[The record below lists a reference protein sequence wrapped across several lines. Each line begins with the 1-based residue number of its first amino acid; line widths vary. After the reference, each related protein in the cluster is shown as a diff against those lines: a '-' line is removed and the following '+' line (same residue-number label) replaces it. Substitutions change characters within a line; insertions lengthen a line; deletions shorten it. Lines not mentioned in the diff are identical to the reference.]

1 MDDAMYD
8 RVTQG
13 LREWLA
19 TVASERPSRQADRY
33 VLEPS
38 HAPSRRAIVIERA
51 HLLTTFIRYRAA
63 ERQLRC
69 EINRIAARN
78 QRRAMADMRRRIESL
93 SVQVRSAARNG
104 E

>member
-1 MDDAMYD
+1 MDDAVYD

-19 TVASERPSRQADRY
+19 TVATERPGRQADRY
-33 VLEPS
+33 DLEPS

-51 HLLTTFIRYRAA
+51 HLLTTFIRNRAA

-69 EINRIAARN
+69 EMNRIAARH
-78 QRRAMADMRRRIESL
+78 QRGATADMRRRIEAL
-93 SVQVRSAARNG
+93 SVQVRSAARNA